1 MNSKEFLDKI
11 ESILRKINLW
21 GLKIEREDPVIVVTG
36 GRQMLIWLCKDLFDF
51 DNQRATELDH
61 FLDYFEIDIDFEKGF
76 ISFFMKKEY
85 TKK

>member
-11 ESILRKINLW
+11 ESILHEINLW

-36 GRQMLIWLCKDLFDF
+36 GRQMLIWLCKDLFDL
-51 DNQRATELDH
+51 DNQGATELNH
-61 FLDYFEIDIDFEKGF
+61 FLDYFEIDIDFEEGF

-85 TKK
+85 TKN